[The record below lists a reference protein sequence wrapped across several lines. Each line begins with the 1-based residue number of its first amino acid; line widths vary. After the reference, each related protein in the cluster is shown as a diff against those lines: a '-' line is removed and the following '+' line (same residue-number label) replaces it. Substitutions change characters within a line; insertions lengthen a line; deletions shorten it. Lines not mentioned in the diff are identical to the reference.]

1 MSISIKELNK
11 QISLISLEIKKNDYN
26 EKVKS
31 ILNDYRKKANIP
43 GFRKGFVPLGLI
55 KKQYEIPV
63 KVDEINKLVQSKL
76 TQFITE
82 KNLSLL
88 GTPIP
93 IDNEK
98 IDWRDD
104 DISLNFEI
112 AKTPEFKLNYK
123 LKKSIVNYK
132 IIADKSMVENQI
144 ESIQN
149 QYGKLISLSKIEKN
163 SNLVVI
169 ISNDDIELNKQIN
182 ISSERLSKKSFDLI
196 SKLKIGDS
204 IILDTD
210 KIFKATGDLEAL
222 SGIEKEKIKSISK
235 VNFEIKEFNRTEKAK
250 LEKSLFDKIYKE
262 NTPKNQT
269 EFKARVKEEIEK
281 QFINQ
286 SDQKFLNDVTDE
298 LITSLK
304 IDLPEDFI
312 KKLIK
317 INSKD
322 PLTDEDINKEYD
334 NSKKGLKYQLIE
346 SKLLEDNDI
355 KIDHSMIKDF
365 TEKSIKNQMIA
376 YGQPEPKKEDLDKIS
391 YRILSNEEEVK
402 RMTNQLISEKLLSV
416 YKEKINKKVK
426 EITYEKYVELA
437 YKKND

>member
-11 QISLISLEIKKNDYN
+11 QISVISLDIKKNDYN
-26 EKVKS
+26 EKLKS

-82 KNLSLL
+82 KKLSLL
-88 GTPIP
+88 GTPVP

-98 IDWRDD
+98 INWSDD

-123 LKKSIVNYK
+123 LKKSVDYYK

-169 ISNDDIELNKQIN
+169 ISNDDIELNKEIN
-182 ISSERLSKKSFDLI
+182 ISSDRLSKKSFDTI
-196 SKLKIGDS
+196 SKLKVGDS
-204 IILDTD
+204 VILDTD
-210 KIFKATGDLEAL
+210 KIFKAKGDLEAL
-222 SGIEKEKIKSISK
+222 SGIEKEKIESISK
-235 VNFEIKEFNRTEKAK
+235 VNFEIKEFNKTEKAK

-269 EFKARVKEEIEK
+269 EFKTRVKEEIEK
-281 QFINQ
+281 QFVNQ

-298 LITSLK
+298 LIKSLK

-317 INSKD
+317 INAKD
-322 PLTDEDINKEYD
+322 PLTDEDIQKEYD
-334 NSKKGLKYQLIE
+334 NSKNGLKYQLIE

-355 KIDHSMIKDF
+355 KIDHLMIKDF
-365 TEKSIKNQMIA
+365 AEKSIKNQMIA
-376 YGQPEPKKEDLDKIS
+376 YGQPEPKKEDLEKIS
-391 YRILSNEEEVK
+391 SRILSNEEEVK
-402 RMTNQLISEKLLSV
+402 RMTHQLISEKLLSV

-426 EITYEKYVELA
+426 ETTYEKYIELA

>member
-11 QISLISLEIKKNDYN
+11 QISVISLDIKKNDYN

-88 GTPIP
+88 GTPVP

-98 IDWRDD
+98 INWRDD

-112 AKTPEFKLNYK
+112 AKTPKFKLNYK
-123 LKKSIVNYK
+123 LKKSVDYYK
-132 IIADKSMVENQI
+132 IIADKRMVENQI

-169 ISNDDIELNKQIN
+169 ISNDDIELNKEIN
-182 ISSERLSKKSFDLI
+182 ITSDRLSKKSFDTI
-196 SKLKIGDS
+196 SKLKVGDS
-204 IILDTD
+204 VSLDTD
-210 KIFKATGDLEAL
+210 KIFKAKGDLEAL
-222 SGIEKEKIKSISK
+222 SGIEKEKIESISK
-235 VNFEIKEFNRTEKAK
+235 VNIEIKEFNKTEKAK

-269 EFKARVKEEIEK
+269 EFKTRVKDEIEK
-281 QFINQ
+281 QFVNQ

-298 LITSLK
+298 LIKSLK

-322 PLTDEDINKEYD
+322 PLTDEDIQKEYD
-334 NSKKGLKYQLIE
+334 NSKNGLKYQLIE

-355 KIDHSMIKDF
+355 KIDHIMIKDF
-365 TEKSIKNQMIA
+365 AEKSIKNQMIA
-376 YGQPEPKKEDLDKIS
+376 YGQPEPKKEDLEKIS
-391 YRILSNEEEVK
+391 SRILSNEEEVK
-402 RMTNQLISEKLLSV
+402 RMTHQLISEKLLSV

-426 EITYEKYVELA
+426 KTTYEKYIELA

>member
-11 QISLISLEIKKNDYN
+11 QISLISLYIKKNEYD

-31 ILNDYRKKANIP
+31 MLNDYRKKANIP

-63 KVDEINKLVQSKL
+63 KVDEINKLVQTKL
-76 TQFITE
+76 TEFITE

-98 IDWRDD
+98 IDWKDD

-123 LKKSIVNYK
+123 LKKSVVYYK

-169 ISNDDIELNKQIN
+169 ISNDDIDLNKQIN
-182 ISSERLSKKSFDLI
+182 FSSERLSKKSFDLI

-204 IILDTD
+204 ISLDTD
-210 KIFKATGDLEAL
+210 KIFKDTGDFEAL
-222 SGIEKEKIKSISK
+222 SGIEKEKIESISK

-250 LEKSLFDKIYKE
+250 LEKPFFDKIYKE

-269 EFKARVKEEIEK
+269 EFKARVREEIEK

-312 KKLIK
+312 KKLIQ

-355 KIDHSMIKDF
+355 KIDHSMLKDF

-376 YGQPEPKKEDLDKIS
+376 YGQPEPKKEDLEKIS
-391 YRILSNEEEVK
+391 SRILSNEEEVK
-402 RMTNQLISEKLLSV
+402 RMTHQLISEKLLSV
-416 YKEKINKKVK
+416 YKEKINRKVK
-426 EITYEKYVELA
+426 EITYEKYIELA
-437 YKKND
+437 YNKND

>member
-11 QISLISLEIKKNDYN
+11 QISLISLDIKKNEYD

-31 ILNDYRKKANIP
+31 TLNDYRKKANIP

-149 QYGKLISLSKIEKN
+149 QYGKLISLSKIEKH

-169 ISNDDIELNKQIN
+169 ISNDDIDLNKQIN

-204 IILDTD
+204 ISLDTD
-210 KIFKATGDLEAL
+210 KIFKVKGDLEAL
-222 SGIEKEKIKSISK
+222 SGIEKEKIESISK
-235 VNFEIKEFNRTEKAK
+235 VNFEIKEFNKTEKAK

-376 YGQPEPKKEDLDKIS
+376 YGQPQPKKEDLDKIS
-391 YRILSNEEEVK
+391 SRILSNEEEVK
-402 RMTNQLISEKLLSV
+402 RMTNQLISEKLISV

-426 EITYEKYVELA
+426 EITYEKYIELA

>member
-11 QISLISLEIKKNDYN
+11 QISVISLDIKKNDYN

-55 KKQYEIPV
+55 KKQYEIAV

-88 GTPIP
+88 GTPVP

-98 IDWRDD
+98 INWIDD

-163 SNLVVI
+163 ANLVVI
-169 ISNDDIELNKQIN
+169 ISNDDIELNKEIN
-182 ISSERLSKKSFDLI
+182 IASDRLSKKSFDTI
-196 SKLKIGDS
+196 SKLKVGDS
-204 IILDTD
+204 V
-210 KIFKATGDLEAL
+210 KIPMPLERVL
-222 SGIEKEKIKSISK
+222 YY
-235 VNFEIKEFNRTEKAK
+235 FN
-250 LEKSLFDKIYKE
+250 
-262 NTPKNQT
+262 NP
-269 EFKARVKEEIEK
+269 
-281 QFINQ
+281 
-286 SDQKFLNDVTDE
+286 
-298 LITSLK
+298 
-304 IDLPEDFI
+304 
-312 KKLIK
+312 
-317 INSKD
+317 
-322 PLTDEDINKEYD
+322 
-334 NSKKGLKYQLIE
+334 
-346 SKLLEDNDI
+346 
-355 KIDHSMIKDF
+355 
-365 TEKSIKNQMIA
+365 
-376 YGQPEPKKEDLDKIS
+376 
-391 YRILSNEEEVK
+391 RI
-402 RMTNQLISEKLLSV
+402 
-416 YKEKINKKVK
+416 
-426 EITYEKYVELA
+426 
-437 YKKND
+437 

>member
-132 IIADKSMVENQI
+132 IITDKSMVENQI

-169 ISNDDIELNKQIN
+169 ISNDEIELNKQIN

-204 IILDTD
+204 ISLDTN

-262 NTPKNQT
+262 NPPKNQT

-365 TEKSIKNQMIA
+365 TEKSIKNQMVA
-376 YGQPEPKKEDLDKIS
+376 YGQPQPKKEDLDKIS
-391 YRILSNEEEVK
+391 SRILSNEEEVK

-416 YKEKINKKVK
+416 YKDKINKKVK

>member
-169 ISNDDIELNKQIN
+169 ISNDEIELNKQIN

-204 IILDTD
+204 ISLDTD

-262 NTPKNQT
+262 NPPKNQT

-365 TEKSIKNQMIA
+365 TEKSIKNQMVA
-376 YGQPEPKKEDLDKIS
+376 YGQPQPKKEDLDKIS
-391 YRILSNEEEVK
+391 SRILSNEEEVK

-416 YKEKINKKVK
+416 YKDKINKKVK